1 MAKDYSNEN
10 ELVKACIEQDTHA
23 QFALFE
29 KYKVAMFNLIFRI
42 CNDYDSSNDQLQE
55 GFIEVFKNIKN
66 FRRESTL
73 GAWIKRIMIR
83 KVLKELRSAYRFEE
97 LDEQIQSNDL
107 MIDQWIDAE
116 MLDLAIRRLP
126 ESCRTVFVLYEI
138 EGYSHREIA
147 QMLKVSEGTSKSQ
160 LHYAKKCLQKSL
172 SKNYYFK

>member
-73 GAWIKRIMIR
+73 GAWIKTIMIR
-83 KVLKELRSAYRFEE
+83 KALKASRSENTFEE
-97 LDEQIQSNDL
+97 VPDQIEACDL
-107 MIDQWIDAE
+107 MIDQWIDAQ
-116 MLDLAIRRLP
+116 MLDLAIRNLP
-126 ESCRTVFVLYEI
+126 GSSRAVFVLFEI

-172 SKNYYFK
+172 SKNYYSK